1 MNHVVIFCAI
11 PPEMA
16 AFTSAMPT
24 EDAGLVGVF
33 PRRTGQ
39 IAERRISLVLCGMGK
54 VHAAAAAQAAIA
66 QLAPDALLSCGTAG
80 GLDPQLAVGDVVI
93 GATAIQHDYGFVT
106 PDAFIPFGL
115 YIAPAQGRREYVR
128 AFPADPTL
136 LAAAS
141 ACAEQPSASPNI
153 VTGAILTGDQVIFSA
168 AKRRALREEFA
179 ASAVDMESAAIAQ
192 VCAMHRLPFLSVRAI
207 SDYADE
213 SANLDLSRLDPNEL
227 AEFSAAPFGKKLG
240 VLAKTLRYVA
250 QHPSAFAASLQM
262 RQRMN
267 LASARAAGVVM
278 QLLARL

>member
-1 MNHVVIFCAI
+1 M
-11 PPEMA
+11 
-16 AFTSAMPT
+16 
-24 EDAGLVGVF
+24 
-33 PRRTGQ
+33 
-39 IAERRISLVLCGMGK
+39 
-54 VHAAAAAQAAIA
+54 
-66 QLAPDALLSCGTAG
+66 
-80 GLDPQLAVGDVVI
+80 
-93 GATAIQHDYGFVT
+93 
-106 PDAFIPFGL
+106 
-115 YIAPAQGRREYVR
+115 
-128 AFPADPTL
+128 
-136 LAAAS
+136 
-141 ACAEQPSASPNI
+141 
-153 VTGAILTGDQVIFSA
+153 TGAILTGDQVIFSA

-227 AEFSAAPFGKKLG
+227 AEFSAAPLGKKLG

-278 QLLARL
+278 QLLERL

>member
-24 EDAGLVGVF
+24 EDAGRVGVF

-106 PDAFIPFGL
+106 PDAFIPFGF
-115 YIAPAQGRREYVR
+115 YIAQRKGGANMSERFRR
-128 AFPADPTL
+128 
-136 LAAAS
+136 
-141 ACAEQPSASPNI
+141 I
-153 VTGAILTGDQVIFSA
+153 
-168 AKRRALREEFA
+168 RRYWR
-179 ASAVDMESAAIAQ
+179 
-192 VCAMHRLPFLSVRAI
+192 RP
-207 SDYADE
+207 
-213 SANLDLSRLDPNEL
+213 
-227 AEFSAAPFGKKLG
+227 
-240 VLAKTLRYVA
+240 
-250 QHPSAFAASLQM
+250 
-262 RQRMN
+262 
-267 LASARAAGVVM
+267 ARA
-278 QLLARL
+278 RTSRPRRRTS